1 MIRRE
6 IKTPLVN
13 TYHTLDKLVEDY
25 YNEMDKFT
33 DNRLIKIRQYF
44 LNMDEYERY
53 ILVLY
58 AEYNSYRM
66 VAEETYCSYGTIKTI
81 LFKIGKDISDLI
93 ID

>member
-1 MIRRE
+1 MAIKKQ

-25 YNEMDKFT
+25 YNEMGEFT
-33 DNRLIKIRQYF
+33 DERLEKFKQYF
-44 LNMDEYERY
+44 LDMDEYERF

-81 LFKIGKDISDLI
+81 LSKIGKDINNL
-93 ID
+93 

>member
-1 MIRRE
+1 
-6 IKTPLVN
+6 LVN

-25 YNEMDKFT
+25 YNEMDKFG
-33 DNRLIKIRQYF
+33 DSRLVKFKDYF
-44 LNMDEYERY
+44 LNMDEYERN

-81 LFKIGKDISDLI
+81 LYKIGGDINKL
-93 ID
+93 